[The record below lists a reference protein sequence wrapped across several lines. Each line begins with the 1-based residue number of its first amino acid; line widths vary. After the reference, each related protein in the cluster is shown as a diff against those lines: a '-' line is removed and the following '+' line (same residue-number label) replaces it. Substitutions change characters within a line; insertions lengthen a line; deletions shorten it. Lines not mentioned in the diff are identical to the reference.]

1 MKLKPLYISALLS
14 VLLLS
19 SCGAE
24 DLLTKKKMPLDSK
37 IAETN
42 QRYEQLNALLLQA
55 DQALQTDNIAEAKR
69 KYLEAQALDS
79 NHPRVKDGLKQLEM
93 FEHHQLAIAEA
104 KNLFDEGDYEKAKLK
119 IRPVLLE
126 NPSSQ
131 DARAVLQ
138 AIEEKNFQFQSTPKK
153 LNPKLSKT
161 VTLEFK
167 DAGLQN
173 VFQVISM
180 TTGINFVLDPL
191 VRQDLKA
198 SIFVKNASVE
208 EAIDFL
214 LMIHDLRKKVLTDT
228 SVLIY
233 PANRASQ
240 YDDLLLRSFYLNQAE
255 AKQTLTLIKQMIPIT
270 EGFVDEKLNMITL
283 KATYNQLRDAERLIV
298 NEDIAE
304 PEVVL
309 DVEVMEVT
317 QSKLTDMGA
326 TLPSSVSVLGASTGG
341 AITWNELSKLNGTNI
356 GLSPSLTLNLLRKDG
371 DTNVLANPRI
381 RVRSREKA
389 KIHIGDRIP
398 IQSTT
403 TSGTTAAFVG
413 TTATY
418 LDVGLKLEVEPRVML
433 NNDVSIKLNLEVS
446 SASVP
451 AGASYPTISTRNTA
465 TVLMTGDGETQVL
478 AGLINNQS
486 TKSSN
491 KVPGM
496 ADLPLVGRLFTDV
509 NSSKSKT
516 EIILLITPHVVRNI
530 MRPDAKNAEF
540 YGGTGARSG
549 PVNFNPLSVLQQFS
563 GVPRATPATPA
574 APVAPAA
581 AASPPATSAA
591 PPPTLPGG
599 VFVPG
604 KPAGF

>member
-1 MKLKPLYISALLS
+1 
-14 VLLLS
+14 
-19 SCGAE
+19 
-24 DLLTKKKMPLDSK
+24 
-37 IAETN
+37 
-42 QRYEQLNALLLQA
+42 
-55 DQALQTDNIAEAKR
+55 
-69 KYLEAQALDS
+69 
-79 NHPRVKDGLKQLEM
+79 
-93 FEHHQLAIAEA
+93 
-104 KNLFDEGDYEKAKLK
+104 
-119 IRPVLLE
+119 
-126 NPSSQ
+126 
-131 DARAVLQ
+131 
-138 AIEEKNFQFQSTPKK
+138 
-153 LNPKLSKT
+153 
-161 VTLEFK
+161 
-167 DAGLQN
+167 
-173 VFQVISM
+173 
-180 TTGINFVLDPL
+180 
-191 VRQDLKA
+191 
-198 SIFVKNASVE
+198 
-208 EAIDFL
+208 
-214 LMIHDLRKKVLTDT
+214 
-228 SVLIY
+228 
-233 PANRASQ
+233 
-240 YDDLLLRSFYLNQAE
+240 
-255 AKQTLTLIKQMIPIT
+255 
-270 EGFVDEKLNMITL
+270 
-283 KATYNQLRDAERLIV
+283 
-298 NEDIAE
+298 
-304 PEVVL
+304 
-309 DVEVMEVT
+309 
-317 QSKLTDMGA
+317 
-326 TLPSSVSVLGASTGG
+326 
-341 AITWNELSKLNGTNI
+341 
-356 GLSPSLTLNLLRKDG
+356 
-371 DTNVLANPRI
+371 
-381 RVRSREKA
+381 
-389 KIHIGDRIP
+389 
-398 IQSTT
+398 
-403 TSGTTAAFVG
+403 
-413 TTATY
+413 
-418 LDVGLKLEVEPRVML
+418 ML